1 MAESTRVR
9 TVRDRSSAE
18 IPVVTPSRASTL
30 MVKAVRIRSALCGV
44 ISGSCSRSSMSPGS
58 GTQIT
63 PLVCRIMKAISA
75 GVILL
80 AATMMSPS
88 FSRSASSTTTT
99 GRPAAMS
106 LIARSTSSSMLS
118 PSGSAR
124 AAVGRLATLS
134 PSAWPVRPAQG
145 RLRPLAV

>member
-1 MAESTRVR
+1 M
-9 TVRDRSSAE
+9 
-18 IPVVTPSRASTL
+18 VTPSRASTL

-44 ISGSCSRSSMSPGS
+44 ISGSCSRSSISPGS

-118 PSGSAR
+118 PSGSSG
-124 AAVGRLATLS
+124 AAVCCLVTLS
-134 PSAWPVRPAQG
+134 PPGGPVPPARAG
-145 RLRPLAV
+145 SGALAV